1 MKSPIFA
8 GRQLLALVLLP
19 ALASCGSLPH
29 SQPLSS
35 DQVNN
40 TMGQEIP
47 GSNTYGTNS
56 TPGFDFTLGKG
67 AGGNGQATAIQVNA
81 FLWRA
86 SLDTLSFMPL
96 VSADP
101 FGGVI
106 ITDWYTPPATPSERF
121 KVNAYILS
129 KEMTANAIQVS
140 VFRQVMQNGQWVN
153 APADPAVAS
162 GLEDR
167 ILAQAADL
175 QAEAQNTKE

>member
-1 MKSPIFA
+1 MRKSITLAAPA
-8 GRQLLALVLLP
+8 ALLLGSLALTGCGNNNLQP
-19 ALASCGSLPH
+19 QLA
-29 SQPLSS
+29 
-35 DQVNN
+35 DVNN
-40 TMGQEIP
+40 P
-47 GSNTYGTNS
+47 SANL
-56 TPGFDFTLGKG
+56 TPGAMANASTSPLFTFGKG
-67 AGGNGQATAIQVNA
+67 AAGANGQATAIQVNA
-81 FLWRA
+81 YLWRA
-86 SLDTLSFMPL
+86 SLDTLAFMPL

-106 ITDWYTPPATPSERF
+106 ITDWYVPPATPSERF

-140 VFRQVMQNGQWVN
+140 VFRQILQNGQWVD
-153 APADPAVAS
+153 APADPATAS